1 MICAVSLKTEYMTN
15 PMGIDSGK
23 QRLSWKV
30 QGAKKQSA
38 CQIRLRVNEGEW
50 SEREP
55 VNSDRMRVFLK
66 MPLSSRDRVC
76 WQVRLT
82 DENGE
87 TGPWSESAVFEMG
100 LLERSD
106 WQAKWIMGDYDHD
119 TNPKVRYPVDCFR
132 KEVALK
138 KGLARARLYATAC
151 GLYEA
156 CVDGEKVGDQV
167 MAPGSTAFQK
177 RVHYQTYDVT
187 ALLAGKETAELTFQL
202 ADGYY
207 ASRQGVFGKAKP
219 FGAEPKLLAQ
229 LELYY
234 EDGTEVILGTDETFS
249 WSNDGPIRLAD
260 MKDGR

>member
-1 MICAVSLKTEYMTN
+1 
-15 PMGIDSGK
+15 
-23 QRLSWKV
+23 
-30 QGAKKQSA
+30 
-38 CQIRLRVNEGEW
+38 
-50 SEREP
+50 
-55 VNSDRMRVFLK
+55 
-66 MPLSSRDRVC
+66 
-76 WQVRLT
+76 
-82 DENGE
+82 
-87 TGPWSESAVFEMG
+87 MG

-106 WQAKWIMGDYDHD
+106 WQEKWIMGDYDHD

-167 MAPGSTAFQK
+167 MAPGSTDFQK

-260 MKDGR
+260 MKDGEVTDLRMVPSYGGFARETAYEGAVCASDNVPVREKERFSNPKVIHCPDGHTVLDFGQNLAGYMEVSLQGPAGSQVFHGFRRAPE